1 MHVVLYIDFFF
12 FFVISMFTGFHS
24 GSEITLSEDKEANGE
39 MISVNLCAETR
50 SLHQSSTLA

>member
-1 MHVVLYIDFFF
+1 MLFCTSIFF

-24 GSEITLSEDKEANGE
+24 GSEITLSEDKEANSE